1 MKKSNHASD
10 KFSIGLMAAIILF
23 GVGSAYMVLKSPST
37 ADIGQ
42 TAAAVVEPKSI
53 TKIEPP
59 APSGPKENTSLL
71 NNESVVTVAKY
82 PNSDVE
88 KKPTAK
94 GAAQALPSP
103 TASPKREPP
112 HAASLKLSVSA
123 VDKSIATKTQAPH
136 FSEGARVAE
145 VPSTSELA
153 AVHVVGY
160 ASVPPVSVSSSG
172 SPASSAVTTSSAS
185 TAGPSNSAG
194 SPVRAASDNAQVKAI
209 TAEPLVRERTRPV
222 VVMATAQKAWVKVDD
237 KQTVIVKKGEAVPG
251 LGLFQGADSKSAQFD
266 SGSYPIN
273 QSN

>member
-10 KFSIGLMAAIILF
+10 KFSLGLMAAIILF
-23 GVGSAYMVLKSPST
+23 GVGSAYMALKSPLT

-42 TAAAVVEPKSI
+42 TAAAVAEPRLI
-53 TKIEPP
+53 TKIERP
-59 APSGPKENTSLL
+59 APSGPKENTALP
-71 NNESVVTVAKY
+71 NNEAVVSAAKY

-94 GAAQALPSP
+94 GSAQALPYP
-103 TASPKREPP
+103 T
-112 HAASLKLSVSA
+112 ASLKLELPHAATLKPSVSA
-123 VDKSIATKTQAPH
+123 VDKPVAAKTQAPH

-153 AVHVVGY
+153 AVHVAGH
-160 ASVPPVSVSSSG
+160 ASVPPVSVNSSG
-172 SPASSAVTTSSAS
+172 SPASSAVTTSSAG

-194 SPVRAASDNAQVKAI
+194 SPVRTASDNAQVKAV

>member
-10 KFSIGLMAAIILF
+10 KFSLGLMAAIILF
-23 GVGSAYMVLKSPST
+23 GAGSAYMVLKSPST

-42 TAAAVVEPKSI
+42 TAAAVAEPRLI

-59 APSGPKENTSLL
+59 APSGPKENTALP
-71 NNESVVTVAKY
+71 NNESVVSAAKY

-88 KKPTAK
+88 KKSTAK
-94 GAAQALPSP
+94 GSAQALPSP
-103 TASPKREPP
+103 TASLKLGPP
-112 HAASLKLSVSA
+112 HAATLKPSVSA
-123 VDKSIATKTQAPH
+123 VDKPVATKTQAPH
-136 FSEGARVAE
+136 FSESARVAE

-153 AVHVVGY
+153 AAHVAGH
-160 ASVPPVSVSSSG
+160 ASVPPVSVNSSG
-172 SPASSAVTTSSAS
+172 SPVSSAVTTSSAG

-209 TAEPLVRERTRPV
+209 TAEPLVHERTRPV